1 MAIAVDV
8 LNKQLKSYKSQVDS
22 LLIFILILL
31 YYMMHY
37 KKKKKKKVIKFIFW
51 IYANLYSN
59 MNLFASC
66 QFASFLSCNFPVLS
80 QYS

>member
-37 KKKKKKKVIKFIFW
+37 KKKKKKSDQIHFLNI
-51 IYANLYSN
+51 
-59 MNLFASC
+59 C
-66 QFASFLSCNFPVLS
+66 QPV
-80 QYS
+80 